1 MWPFHAESSRVT
13 SGKAYLIPGQSV
25 RVAGGDAIELRKDST
40 SGTDGMALA
49 RFVPAV
55 HVAEILSA
63 IGQEELAGVLH
74 LTRNRSEQIAVGLID
89 QILSSLPQG
98 LFILDEKMTILW
110 HTENVRQI
118 APEIGVFLNRQFY
131 EIFGGTYEIIDDESC
146 PIHTVMTS
154 GCSATATLKISDK
167 QYYRVQVV
175 PLQEAGAGMSRF
187 ALAIV
192 SDQSHEI
199 LQTQKLT
206 AIYQAGL
213 ELGDLIPEEITEL
226 TVEERTELLKEKILH
241 YTLDL
246 LKFDTAE
253 VRLLNKS
260 TQELMPL
267 LSYGMGPEAVGRTLY
282 ANAASNGVTGYVAA
296 SGKSYLCDDTEADTL
311 YLPGAPGARSSL
323 TVPLILH
330 DKVLGTFNVESPTPG
345 FFSEDDLQFLELFGR
360 EVAIAL
366 NTLDLLVAEKATT
379 ASESTS
385 LILREVAGPVDEIL
399 NDAAWIL
406 ERYIGHEP
414 NVAERLQRILMHTRE
429 IRQQIHKVGETLAPK
444 LGNPAAGARGDR
456 PLLKGKRILVVDND
470 EMVRK
475 AAHDLLGRYGCEV
488 ETAHNGDEA
497 LLMCR
502 RFSYDTVIADIRLP
516 DMTGFDVFKTIK
528 EKTPELSVILMTGFG
543 YDPTHSIVKA
553 RQMGLRSVLYKPF
566 RLDQLLN
573 EVEAGLKEPPPA
585 PTAT

>member
-1 MWPFHAESSRVT
+1 MS
-13 SGKAYLIPGQSV
+13 SGKTFLIPGQSV
-25 RVAGGDAIELRKDST
+25 HAASSDSAPLRQDAAPT
-40 SGTDGMALA
+40 SSETCHT
-49 RFVPAV
+49 RYIPAE
-55 HVAEILSA
+55 HVSEILQA
-63 IGQEELAGVLH
+63 IGREDLSGVLH
-74 LTRNRSEQIAVGLID
+74 LTRNRTELIAIGLID
-89 QILSSLPQG
+89 QVLSSLPQG
-98 LFILDEKMTILW
+98 LFILDETLTILW
-110 HTENVRQI
+110 HTENVRTI
-118 APEIGVFLNRQFY
+118 APNIETFLNRSFY
-131 EIFGGTYEIIDDESC
+131 EIFGSAYEIIDDEDC
-146 PIHTVMTS
+146 PIDTVMTT
-154 GCSATATLKISDK
+154 GCSAVVTLKISDK
-167 QYYRVQVV
+167 QFYRVQVV
-175 PLQEAGAGMSRF
+175 PLQEARSGNSRF

-199 LQTQKLT
+199 LQNQKLT

-213 ELGDLIPEEITEL
+213 DLGDLIPEEITEL
-226 TVEERTELLKEKILH
+226 TVDERIELLKEKILH

-253 VRLLNKS
+253 VRLLNKG
-260 TQELMPL
+260 TQQLMPL
-267 LSYGMGPEAVGRTLY
+267 LSYGMGPEAVGRVLY
-282 ANAASNGVTGYVAA
+282 ANDLANGVTGYVAA
-296 SGKSYLCDDTEADTL
+296 SGKSYLCDDTLADSL

-345 FFSEDDLQFLELFGR
+345 FFTMDDLQFLELFGR

-429 IRQQIHKVGETLAPK
+429 IRQQIHKVGETLAPRI
-444 LGNPAAGARGDR
+444 GTPNPGARGER

-470 EMVRK
+470 EMVRR
-475 AAHDLLGRYGCEV
+475 AAHDLLGRYGCDV
-488 ETAHNGDEA
+488 ETAHNGEEA

-502 RFSYDTVIADIRLP
+502 RFQYDTVIADIRLP
-516 DMTGFDVFKTIK
+516 DMTGFECFKSIK
-528 EKTPELSVILMTGFG
+528 DKTPHMSVILMTGFG

-553 RQMGLRSVLYKPF
+553 RQLGLRSVLYKPF

-573 EVEAGLKEPPPA
+573 EVEAGLADHPTPPCS
-585 PTAT
+585 

>member
-1 MWPFHAESSRVT
+1 MADDFYVESSIVS
-13 SGKAYLIPGQSV
+13 SGKTYLIPGQSV
-25 RVAGGDAIELRKDST
+25 RAVHSNGIELRNEGPQSFGGER
-40 SGTDGMALA
+40 SVLYVSAE
-49 RFVPAV
+49 
-55 HVAEILSA
+55 HVSEILQA
-63 IGQEELAGVLH
+63 IGQEDLSGVLH
-74 LTRNRSEQIAVGLID
+74 LTHNRTEQIAIGLYD
-89 QILSSLPQG
+89 QVLSSLPQG
-98 LFILDEKMTILW
+98 LFILDETLTILW

-118 APEIGVFLNRQFY
+118 APEIDVFLNRAFY
-131 EIFGGTYEIIDDESC
+131 EIFGSTYEIIDDEHC
-146 PIHTVMTS
+146 PIHTVMST
-154 GCSATATLKISDK
+154 GCSASATLKISDK
-167 QYYRVQVV
+167 LYYRVQVV
-175 PLQEAGAGMSRF
+175 PLQEAVSGTSKY

-199 LQTQKLT
+199 LQNQKLS

-213 ELGDLIPEEITEL
+213 DLGDLVPEEICEL
-226 TVEERTELLKEKILH
+226 TVDERIELLKEKILH

-253 VRLLNKS
+253 VRLLNKN
-260 TQELMPL
+260 TLELMPL
-267 LSYGMGPEAVGRTLY
+267 LSYGMGPQAVGRVLY
-282 ANAASNGVTGYVAA
+282 ANATNNGGTGYFAA
-296 SGKSYLCDDTEADTL
+296 TGKSYLCDDTFADAL
-311 YLPGAPGARSSL
+311 YLPGAPDARSSL

-330 DKVLGTFNVESPTPG
+330 DKVLGTFNVENPSPG
-345 FFSEDDLQFLELFGR
+345 FFTLEDLQFLELFGR

-414 NVAERLQRILMHTRE
+414 NVSERLQRILMHTRE

-444 LGNPAAGARGDR
+444 AGNPVHGARGER

-475 AAHDLLGRYGCEV
+475 AAHDLLGRYGCDV
-488 ETAHNGDEA
+488 ETAHNGEEA

-516 DMTGFDVFKTIK
+516 DMTGFDCFKTIK
-528 EKTPELSVILMTGFG
+528 EKNPNLSVILMTGFG

-573 EVEAGLKEPPPA
+573 EVEAGLRESETPECS
-585 PTAT
+585 